1 MNFSIISAA
10 NASATTAVDGG
21 FNFMSLLPFVAL
33 LGIMYFFIIRPQ
45 NKRAKEHQEMVNG
58 LKRGDQVVTAGG
70 IIGNVSRITDNNEV
84 VVELASGVDVR
95 VVRTSITQV
104 LQKTG
109 SVVQLDTTKRAI
121 TPTTTSTSQTKTTGS
136 TSGTTKATKS
146 FTRPTV
152 KSKKPVRSVIK
163 KTAATKKTK

>member
-1 MNFSIISAA
+1 MNFSIISEA

-70 IIGNVSRITDNNEV
+70 IIGNVSRITDGNEV

-95 VVRTSITQV
+95 VVRSSITQV

-109 SVVQLDTTKRAI
+109 SVVQLDTKRP
-121 TPTTTSTSQTKTTGS
+121 TTSTTTTTSETKTTGS
-136 TSGTTKATKS
+136 TSGTTKTSA
-146 FTRPTV
+146 
-152 KSKKPVRSVIK
+152 KSKKPVRSVMK
-163 KTAATKKTK
+163 KTAGAKKTK